1 MTSTLQELAD
11 RREIEDQVI
20 AYAYAVD
27 FHRWD
32 DLDAIFTED
41 ATLDFT
47 ATGGERGTLAEIK
60 GFFDRALNL
69 FQGHQHLMTNVQVS
83 FGEDGQSATS
93 RTACHNPMYLA
104 GADGQQHVMFVGIW
118 YLDTWRRTPDGWRI
132 AAREQQKGYLHGL

>member
-1 MTSTLQELAD
+1 MTATVQELSD

-32 DLDAIFTED
+32 DLDAIFTPD

-83 FGEDGQSATS
+83 FGEDGRSATS

-104 GADGQQHVMFVGIW
+104 GEDGQQRVVFVGIW
-118 YLDTWRRTPDGWRI
+118 YLDTWRRTADGWRI
-132 AAREQQKGYLHGL
+132 ESRVQQRGYLHGL